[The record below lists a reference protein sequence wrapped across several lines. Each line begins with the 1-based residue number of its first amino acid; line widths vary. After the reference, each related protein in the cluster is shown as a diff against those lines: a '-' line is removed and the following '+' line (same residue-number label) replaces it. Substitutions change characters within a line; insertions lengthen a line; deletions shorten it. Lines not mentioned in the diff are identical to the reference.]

1 VGRLLWAGCGGQAAA
16 VGRLPGRLLGQAAW
30 GRLRWGRLR
39 WAGCLGGCS
48 GQAAARAV
56 GCCKLCYSSHH
67 LLSGKQLLATAA
79 IFSSDILILLL
90 GGVAMLTACCRL
102 LGLLPLL
109 ACTIILNNWERLL
122 TSSTWNSCWPGRSS
136 QGVLQVQPDVGCP
149 IHSPCSAFS
158 LDQFFCSLHF
168 SGSSEWPMEPCIQ
181 LCVTLFKPS
190 LSYVLLG
197 VECRQRGGLNLCC
210 VSCLH

>member
-16 VGRLPGRLLGQAAW
+16 VGRLLGRLLGQAAW
-30 GRLRWGRLR
+30 GRLRWGRLLG
-39 WAGCLGGCS
+39 AGCGGAGC
-48 GQAAARAV
+48 GRQAAARAV
-56 GCCKLCYSSHH
+56 GCCKLCYSSH
-67 LLSGKQLLATAA
+67 LLSGKQLLATSLRA
-79 IFSSDILILLL
+79 IRHPQPLA
-90 GGVAMLTACCRL
+90 GGACCNAHRL
-102 LGLLPLL
+102 LPAPRSACSLP
-109 ACTIILNNWERLL
+109 APSSSTNARLL